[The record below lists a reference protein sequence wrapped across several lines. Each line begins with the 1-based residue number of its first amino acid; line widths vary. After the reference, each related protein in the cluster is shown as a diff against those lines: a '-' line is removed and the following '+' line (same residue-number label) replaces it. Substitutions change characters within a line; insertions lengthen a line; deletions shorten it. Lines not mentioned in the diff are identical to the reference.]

1 MHDLRNHTPRQ
12 HRCLKRR
19 IVAGVVAVLAATVLP
34 SSTLHAQGERR
45 PAAPNDAF
53 HWLNE
58 QNKASLIML
67 VEEGIITKALA
78 TKIAG
83 SLRQVIADGTKPG
96 ATRSRDYLVVEADM
110 IKSGGPEVSRL
121 HSGRSRQDLGQTSTR
136 LLLRDA
142 FLTTYGQFLDARATL
157 LAMAEKH
164 PHAILP
170 FYTHGV
176 QAQPTSLGHYLGGYL
191 QAMSRS
197 SDRYQQAWARL
208 NLSPLGGAA
217 GGTSSFPV
225 NRARLAQLLGFD
237 GVLVNSFDAGQIA
250 NQDNGVEV
258 STVAAS
264 GALTVSML
272 AADLTIQ
279 YADPHPWFQLTEGAQ
294 TGISSIMP
302 QKRNP
307 TGLEQ
312 LHLTTSTVTGQAV
325 TYLIQANNVMSGMG
339 DYKGDQPLQVV
350 RLLGK
355 MYQDFNE
362 MLKAFVFSPER
373 ALQEVNDDYSMT
385 TELAD
390 ILQRESDVPFR
401 VGHHFAS
408 EIVTY
413 GRDHHLKPAEIPYD
427 VAQKLFVEAWKPF
440 GKENERLPLS
450 EPQFRRAL
458 SGENMVESAKP
469 VGGPQRSEVIR
480 MLAAERARVQADRD
494 WLATTGRKLDDAT
507 QQRESG
513 IAALLGGR

>member
-1 MHDLRNHTPRQ
+1 MNSARNSNHHPRF
-12 HRCLKRR
+12 RPALAR
-19 IVAGVVAVLAATVLP
+19 VAACATGAMLLGAVLQAQPPSRRATE
-34 SSTLHAQGERR
+34 T
-45 PAAPNDAF
+45 NDGF
-53 HWLNE
+53 YWLNE

-67 VEEGIITKALA
+67 VEEGIISKELG
-78 TKIAG
+78 TKIAA
-83 SLRQVIADGTKPG
+83 SLTQVIADGAKPG
-96 ATRSRDYLVVEADM
+96 AARSRDYLAIEADL
-110 IKSGGPEVSRL
+110 IKIGGPEVSRL

-142 FLTTYGQFLDARATL
+142 FLATYGQFNDARATL
-157 LAMAEKH
+157 LAMAAKN

-176 QAQPTSLGHYLGGYL
+176 QAQPTALGHYLGGYL
-191 QAMSRS
+191 QAMTRS
-197 SDRYQQAWARL
+197 SDRYKQAWARL

-225 NRARLAQLLGFD
+225 NRARLADLLGFD
-237 GVLVNSFDAGQIA
+237 GILVNSFDAGQIA
-250 NQDNGVEV
+250 NQDNGVEL

-272 AADLTIQ
+272 AADLTVQ
-279 YADPHPWFQLTEGAQ
+279 YADPQPWFQLTEGSQ

-307 TGLEQ
+307 IGLER

-350 RLLGK
+350 RALGR
-355 MYQDFNE
+355 MYEDFDD
-362 MLKAFVFSPER
+362 MLKATVFDPDR
-373 ALQEVNDDYSMT
+373 ALKEVNSDYSMT

-390 ILQRESDVPFR
+390 ILQREANVPFR

-408 EIVTY
+408 DVVTY
-413 GRDHHLKPAEIPYD
+413 GRGHGLKPAEIPYNE
-427 VAQKLFVEAWKPF
+427 AQKLFREAWKAF
-440 GKENERLPLS
+440 GKDNERLPLT

-469 VGGPQRSEVIR
+469 IGGPQKSEVIR
-480 MLAAERARVQADRD
+480 MLAAETARLQADRD
-494 WLATTGRKLDDAT
+494 WLADTRLKLDEAAKKRDA
-507 QQRESG
+507 G
-513 IAALLGGR
+513 VAALRSDR

>member
-1 MHDLRNHTPRQ
+1 MNDADNGHCRLVFT
-12 HRCLKRR
+12 R
-19 IVAGVVAVLAATVLP
+19 ILTGVLLLLAGVVALGSA
-34 SSTLHAQGERR
+34 LHAQAPDRT
-45 PAAPNDAF
+45 AAATNDAF

-67 VEEGIITKALA
+67 ADERIITKNLA
-78 TKIAG
+78 AKIAG
-83 SLRQVIADGTKPG
+83 SLTQVIADGAVPG
-96 ATRSRDYLVVEADM
+96 AARSRDYLVVEADL
-110 IKSGGPEVSRL
+110 IKLGGPEVSRL

-136 LLLRDA
+136 LMLRDG
-142 FLTTYGQFLDARATL
+142 FLTTYGQFIDARATL
-157 LAMAEKH
+157 LAMAEKN

-176 QAQPTSLGHYLGGYL
+176 QAQPTALGHYLGGYL
-191 QAMSRS
+191 QAMTRS
-197 SDRYQQAWARL
+197 SDRYKQAWARL

-225 NRARLAQLLGFD
+225 NRARLAELLGFD
-237 GVLVNSFDAGQIA
+237 GIIVNSFDAGQIA
-250 NQDNGVEV
+250 NQDNGVEL

-264 GALTVSML
+264 GALTVSMF
-272 AADLTIQ
+272 AADLTLQ
-279 YADPHPWFQLTEGAQ
+279 YADPEPWFQLTEGTQ

-325 TYLIQANNVMSGMG
+325 TYLIQANNVTSGMG

-350 RLLGK
+350 RSLGR
-355 MYQDFNE
+355 MYLDFNN
-362 MLKAFVFSPER
+362 MLKAFVFNPER
-373 ALQEVNDDYSMT
+373 ALREVNSDYSMT

-390 ILQRESDVPFR
+390 ILQREAEVPFR

-408 EIVTY
+408 EVVTY
-413 GRDHHLKPAEIPYD
+413 GRGHHLTPAEIPYD
-427 VAQKLFVEAWKPF
+427 VAQKLFGEAWKAF
-440 GKENERLPLS
+440 GKDNERLPLT

-469 VGGPQRSEVIR
+469 VGGPQKSEVVR
-480 MLAAERARVQADRD
+480 MLAAERARLQADRD
-494 WLATTGRKLDDAT
+494 WLAGIRLRLDDAT
-507 QQRESG
+507 KKRDAG
-513 IAALLGGR
+513 VAALLAGR